1 MSSAVRR
8 SLTPPRSQPAPLGL
22 FYPHGVWAPG
32 VKLMRQ
38 LDFRA
43 KALIITV
50 CFVLPLVLTATL
62 WAQAQFDQREVVLL
76 ERQGVRYLQAAVPVM
91 QSAQQLRAIAD
102 RQAAGESVASSERDA
117 AAAMLTSRLAALQAR
132 ETEMGAVLGTAK
144 DFQRVQEGA
153 QSQLGAGDSQKAGA
167 NASAGAVAALMDAIK
182 TVASSSGLLLDPEA
196 ASFHVMRA
204 AVMELP
210 DVNIAASQ
218 IRRLGAQ
225 LLTQADDKRAQLLV
239 DRMARLHI
247 GLERMAAAYD
257 DAIAVDAS
265 LQAKLQHR
273 QTVDALRAL
282 HRSAKDDVL
291 GGSGAVTAKAFYDNA
306 DQRLGELYALSDRS
320 LAALDGLL
328 AARQSHVEREGLIGG
343 ATIGLGL
350 LLAAYFFYSFYLVT
364 RGGLRLISEHL
375 REMAQG
381 DLRRAPS
388 QPWGRDEPAQVIVD
402 LRKAYDSL
410 HELIDKVRSSAHEL
424 QNASSEIAAASA
436 DLSAR
441 TEASAASLQ
450 QQAATMEEIGST
462 VASTASRAHDAAALA
477 DDNAK
482 AAQHGGA
489 VIGQVVSTMQEIQG
503 ASKKIGDI
511 IGVIDG
517 IAFQTNI
524 LALNAAVEAARAG
537 EQGRGFAVVASEVRT
552 LAQRSAAAA
561 REIKTLISDS
571 VGRIDGGTRVVAE
584 AGRTIDVVVEN
595 ARRVNQQFAEI
606 AGSAREQASGVEQ
619 IGAAIQDLDRSTQ
632 QNAALVEQT
641 TASAAALRQQADAL
655 QEEIAKFRLA

>member
-1 MSSAVRR
+1 MSSVAYL
-8 SLTPPRSQPAPLGL
+8 SITPPRSQPAPLGL
-22 FYPHGVWAPG
+22 FYPHGIWAPG

-43 KALIITV
+43 KALIITL
-50 CFVLPLVLTATL
+50 CFLLPLVLMAWIWVQTELERHRT
-62 WAQAQFDQREVVLL
+62 VVL
-76 ERQGVRYLQAAVPVM
+76 ERQGVHYLQVAVPVM
-91 QSAQQLRAIAD
+91 QSAQQLRAIDD
-102 RQAAGESVASSERDA
+102 RVAAGETVPPSERDTA
-117 AAAMLTSRLAALQAR
+117 AAALTTRLAALRVRESELGAR
-132 ETEMGAVLGTAK
+132 LGTAQIFGQVE
-144 DFQRVQEGA
+144 DGA
-153 QSQLGAGDSQKAGA
+153 QGQLGHQAAKAGA
-167 NASAGAVAALMDAIK
+167 SASVGTIDALLK
-182 TVASSSGLLLDPEA
+182 LVKQVASRSELLLDPEA

-204 AVMELP
+204 AVLELP
-210 DVNIAASQ
+210 EVNIAASQ

-225 LLTQADDKRAQLLV
+225 LLTQVDDKRTQLLV

-257 DAIAVDAS
+257 DAIGTDPSLEAALQPKQT
-265 LQAKLQHR
+265 LQA
-273 QTVDALRAL
+273 LREL
-282 HRSAKDDVL
+282 HRSARQDVL
-291 GGSGAVTAKAFYDNA
+291 AASGAVTARGFYDNA
-306 DQRLGELYALSDRS
+306 DRRLSELYALSGRS
-320 LAALDGLL
+320 LTALDGLL
-328 AARQSHVEREGLIGG
+328 EARQQAIEHAAAV
-343 ATIGLGL
+343 AAVAIGLGL
-350 LLAAYFFYSFYLVT
+350 LLAGYFFYSFYLVT

-388 QPWGRDEPAQVIVD
+388 QPWGRDEPAQVIID
-402 LRKAYDSL
+402 LRTAYDSL
-410 HELIDKVRSSAHEL
+410 HGLIHKVSVSASELTHASA
-424 QNASSEIAAASA
+424 EIAEASA

-462 VASTASRAHDAAALA
+462 VASTASRARDAASLA
-477 DDNAK
+477 AENARV
-482 AAQHGGA
+482 AQRGGE
-489 VIGQVVSTMQEIQG
+489 VIGQVVSTMHEIQG
-503 ASKKIGDI
+503 ASKRIGDI

-552 LAQRSAAAA
+552 LAQRSASAA

-571 VGRIDGGTRVVAE
+571 VGRIDGGTRVVTE

-595 ARRVNQQFAEI
+595 ARQVNQQFAEI
-606 AGSAREQASGVEQ
+606 AGSAHEQAGGVEQ

-641 TASAAALRQQADAL
+641 SASASTLQQQADVL
-655 QEEIAKFRLA
+655 HQEISRFRLA